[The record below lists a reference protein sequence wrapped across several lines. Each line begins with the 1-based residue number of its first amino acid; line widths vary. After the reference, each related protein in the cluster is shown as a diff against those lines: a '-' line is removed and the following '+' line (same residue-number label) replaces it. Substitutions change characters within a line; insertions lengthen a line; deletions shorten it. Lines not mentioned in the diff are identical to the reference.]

1 MGLLL
6 QSSIELAAS
15 LNVRLSFAS
24 NDLLSVLVS
33 FCQTPNAVF
42 AQGRFRKR
50 RGERPHLTVG
60 SPKRTKDYERAAH
73 TSSTSH
79 HSRVRL
85 FSHDTLGSL
94 HAFNSAPSGMTP
106 SSRYRHK
113 STRSFRAKATIPIRL
128 IRPLP
133 WPKRSS
139 YHRLS
144 LLSGCQ
150 RSQAQAI

>member
-1 MGLLL
+1 M
-6 QSSIELAAS
+6 
-15 LNVRLSFAS
+15 RLSFAS
-24 NDLLSVLVS
+24 NDLLSVLAS

-50 RGERPHLTVG
+50 RDERPHLTVG

-73 TSSTSH
+73 TSSISH
-79 HSRVRL
+79 NSRVRL
-85 FSHDTLGSL
+85 FSHHTQDSL
-94 HAFNSAPSGMTP
+94 HAFSSAPSGITP
-106 SSRYRHK
+106 CSRYRHR
-113 STRSFRAKATIPIRL
+113 STRSFRANATIPIRL

-133 WPKRSS
+133 LPKRSS

-144 LLSGCQ
+144 LLWGWY